1 MPPTPRPDPLDTSA
15 VEVLVRAAE
24 MYEANPKTGLQ
35 GQPFIFTLEG
45 ESGEKIVPHPV
56 VVQVDPLALT
66 MVSVYGPRAVEQ
78 MALDAVKRQA
88 AHVPPPALVGVG
100 YLFPATGDFPQSQE
114 EAVQAAQMRREKATT
129 TPWEREG
136 VVMVI
141 DGVDGRRTYAALR
154 GKGEVADPLS
164 PPARMLVFCSH
175 VPKLYPY
182 DPGVLTPPG
191 GFC

>member
-1 MPPTPRPDPLDTSA
+1 MPTPRPDPLDTSV

-24 MYEANPKTGLQ
+24 MYEANPRTGLQ

-56 VVQVDPLALT
+56 VVQVDPVALT
-66 MVSVYGPRAVEQ
+66 MVSAYGPKAVEQ
-78 MALDAVKRQA
+78 MALDSVRKMAQG
-88 AHVPPPALVGVG
+88 VPPVKLAAVG
-100 YLFPATGDFPQSQE
+100 YLFPAAGDFPQSQE
-114 EAVQAAQMRREKATT
+114 EAVQAAKMREEKATT

-136 VVMVI
+136 VVMVL

>member
-1 MPPTPRPDPLDTSA
+1 MPPTDRLDPLDASV

-24 MYEANPKTGLQ
+24 MYEANPRTGLQ
-35 GQPFIFTLEG
+35 GQPFIFTMDG
-45 ESGEKIVPHPV
+45 EDGKIVPHPV
-56 VVQVDPLALT
+56 MVQVDPVALT
-66 MVSVYGPRAVEQ
+66 MVSAYGPKAVEQ

-88 AHVPPPALVGVG
+88 THVPPVRLAAVG
-100 YLFPATGDFPQSQE
+100 YLFPAAGDFPQSQE
-114 EAVQAAQMRREKATT
+114 EAVQAAKMREEKAPT

-136 VVMVI
+136 VVMVL

-164 PPARMLVFCSH
+164 APARMLVFATH